1 MGIRKPL
8 AWAAFALAALT
19 AAPSANA
26 QDCMTGELRMFAGA
40 YAPAGYAMADGSLL
54 PINQYQALFSVLGV
68 YYGGDGRTTFA
79 LPDLRGRVP
88 IGAGM
93 GPGLNNVNLG
103 QKSGDEWTV
112 PRQGQAAAGSGA
124 GVAAPVQISNM
135 QPSTGLNFIICV
147 YGIYPSR

>member
-1 MGIRKPL
+1 MVSKLL
-8 AWAAFALAALT
+8 ATAAVGLALVAAAPASADDCLIGEVKLFAGTFAPRGYAFAQGQQLAI
-19 AAPSANA
+19 
-26 QDCMTGELRMFAGA
+26 Q
-40 YAPAGYAMADGSLL
+40 
-54 PINQYQALFSVLGV
+54 QYQTLFSILGMT
-68 YYGGDGRTTFA
+68 YGGDGRSTFA
-79 LPDLRGRVP
+79 LPDMRGRVP

-135 QPSTGLNFIICV
+135 QPSTGLNYILCIE
-147 YGIYPSR
+147 GIYPSQ